1 MTLQERLNEDAKG
14 ALRGHNQ
21 VRLSILRQVRA
32 AVHNEE
38 IARQKPLDDD
48 GVLQVVSRI
57 ARENRESIEMFQKG
71 NRPDLVQK
79 SEAELEVLL
88 EYLPQQLPRE
98 EVVRLAQQVIQEV
111 GARGPV
117 DRGKVMGRL
126 MPQVRGKT
134 DGTQVNAVVTELLE
148 AMAT

>member
-14 ALRGHNQ
+14 ALRGHHE

-71 NRPDLVQK
+71 NRLDLVQK
-79 SEAELEVLL
+79 AEAELAVLM
-88 EYLPQQLPRE
+88 EYLPQQLSRE
-98 EVVRLAQQVIQEV
+98 EIIRLARQVIQEV
-111 GARGPV
+111 GAKGPT

-126 MPQVRGKT
+126 MPQVRGKA
-134 DGTQVNAVVTELLE
+134 DGAQVNAVVTDMLE
-148 AMAT
+148 GMV